1 MPRKNSR
8 LRFLAPIVLCAAAI
22 IGGIAWFAFHGG
34 APSKPSER
42 TAPAQQA
49 TPHTPF
55 GWVAQV
61 SPFVGDAAAGMVDGA
76 ARTARFSDPYGVVVD
91 HDGNLYVADAGEN
104 NRIRRIAVDGS
115 VTTLAGATEGFADGV
130 GAQASFN
137 TPSGLAIDEAGNLYL
152 ADTGNNAIRKITPQ
166 GVVTTLAGDGSAG
179 YRDGAARQARFNG
192 PIAVAVDH
200 HGNVYVAD
208 TYNDRIRMISAAGI
222 VSTLAGGNSPGYR
235 DGAAAQA
242 LFDTPCALA
251 LAANGDLLVADTRNN
266 AIRTVNR
273 AGQVGTLLRT
283 APEDRT
289 ALLKRPL
296 NLALTADGFLYVG
309 SAVGGR
315 IFQVSPG
322 GELRGLSGV
331 DIDFASGDDSMLR
344 LVQPSGIAIAAD
356 GALLVADADMHG
368 VRRVAPRQSAAA
380 SVALPQIALAPAQ
393 PKFAWPVK
401 PQHSPHEIVGT
412 VGEVRGNNDG
422 DSRDHFHAGVD
433 VRADMGT
440 PVLAV
445 AAGKVG
451 DALANWG
458 YGDVSEGLCID
469 ALCYIHMR
477 VGRSEKNAVQ
487 ADPRFAQVADLHG
500 KPRMRVKRGTRFAVG
515 DVLGTVNRMFH
526 VHLEY
531 VPNGS
536 AVNSLGMGFEGMR
549 DSIAPRIESIQLQD
563 RNGAPLTKKRAG
575 RLLVPADAGELAIV
589 VGAYDQMD
597 GNSARRRL
605 DLYKVGYQIL
615 HANGDPLPGFE
626 QPLCNLEFNR
636 LPPDGDTVKI
646 AYAEGS
652 GETVHGNATTR
663 FLYVVTNTVR
673 DGHAKSDSWRPAAL
687 PRGDYLIR
695 IFAADFAG
703 NVATAGRD
711 LAVTLE

>member
-1 MPRKNSR
+1 MPRKIPR
-8 LRFLAPIVLCAAAI
+8 LRFVLPVILCAAAI
-22 IGGIAWFAFHGG
+22 IGGVAWFAIKGG
-34 APSKPSER
+34 APSKPSDR
-42 TAPAQQA
+42 PAPA
-49 TPHTPF
+49 PRTPF
-55 GWVAQV
+55 GWAAQV
-61 SPFVGDAAAGMVDGA
+61 TPFVGDALPGMVDGA
-76 ARTARFSDPYGVVVD
+76 ARIARFSDPYGVVVD

-115 VTTLAGATEGFADGV
+115 VTTLAGAAEGFADGV

-137 TPSGLAIDEAGNLYL
+137 TPSGLTIDEAGNLYL

-166 GVVTTLAGDGSAG
+166 GVVTTLGGDGSAG

-235 DGAAAQA
+235 DGATSEA

-283 APEDRT
+283 VPEDRT

-296 NLALTADGFLYVG
+296 SLALTADGFLYVG

-331 DIDFASGDDSMLR
+331 DIDFASGDDSTLR

-356 GALLVADADMHG
+356 GALLVTDAYMHS
-368 VRRVAPRQSAAA
+368 VRRIAPRQSAAA

-477 VGRSEKNAVQ
+477 VGRSEKDAVQ

-575 RLLVPADAGELAIV
+575 RLLVPTDAGELSIV

-605 DLYKVGYQIL
+605 GLYKVGYQIL
-615 HANGDPLPGFE
+615 HANGEPLPGFE